1 MGWSIRSEEP
11 RQNHQKDMKMIITR
25 VLYQEIT
32 SKSLLIFGYAMEQ
45 KQESCLKF
53 SYRGSKHHFSLDE
66 IQFRWLEYSMTE

>member
-32 SKSLLIFGYAMEQ
+32 SKSLLIFGYAMAPM
-45 KQESCLKF
+45 QESCLPMLF
-53 SYRGSKHHFSLDE
+53 LFDFDE
-66 IQFRWLEYSMTE
+66 QNPYNFEIN

>member
-32 SKSLLIFGYAMEQ
+32 SKSLLIFGYAMAPTQ
-45 KQESCLKF
+45 DSCLPMLF
-53 SYRGSKHHFSLDE
+53 LFDFDE
-66 IQFRWLEYSMTE
+66 QNPYNFEIN